1 MSMDA
6 FDASRMIALINQK
19 GGVGKTTTTVNL
31 AAGLATRSRR
41 VLVVDLDPQAHAT
54 LHLGQEPG
62 SFPRSAYDLL
72 IDPDTAPLDAVV
84 DVAPFLSLVPS
95 ETDLAAAETEL
106 SQLDQRQSRLARA
119 LRAIQ
124 DARRFDF
131 VLVDC
136 PPALGLVTIN
146 ALAASDE
153 VIIPMQAHF
162 LALQGVGKLLETVG
176 LIARHIN
183 TRLRVSGVV
192 LCMHDS
198 QTTHSQEVV
207 NDLDA
212 FFDAARRLDV
222 PWRNAR
228 LYRPPIRRNIKLAEC
243 PSFGQTIFEYAPWAP
258 GAEDYIAL
266 ADAVIA
272 ETEDDAPAEP
282 EIESIPGAE
291 LLERGAL
298 EVIVSEQQRS
308 EAQA

>member
-1 MSMDA
+1 MTMDGLES
-6 FDASRMIALINQK
+6 SRTIALINQK
-19 GGVGKTTTTVNL
+19 GGVGKTTTTVSL
-31 AAGLATRSRR
+31 AAGLAIRSKR
-41 VLVVDLDPQAHAT
+41 VLVIDLDPQAHAT

-62 SFPRSAYDLL
+62 SFQRSAYDLL
-72 IDPDTAPLDAVV
+72 IDPDTAPLEAVI

-119 LRAIQ
+119 LEPIQ
-124 DARRFDF
+124 RKRRFDY
-131 VLVDC
+131 VLIDC

-146 ALAASDE
+146 ALSAAGE

-176 LIARHIN
+176 LISRHIN
-183 TRLRVSGVV
+183 TRLKVSGVV
-192 LCMHDS
+192 LCMHDT
-198 QTTHSQEVV
+198 QTTHTQEVV

-212 FFDAARRLDV
+212 FFEAARRLDV

-258 GAEDYIAL
+258 GAEDYAAL
-266 ADAVIA
+266 ADSIIA
-272 ETEDDAPAEP
+272 EVDEDAIPRQEEQQDEAPENDP
-282 EIESIPGAE
+282 
-291 LLERGAL
+291 LQ
-298 EVIVSEQQRS
+298 VIISEQQRS
-308 EAQA
+308 GAVA

>member
-1 MSMDA
+1 MSTDG
-6 FDASRMIALINQK
+6 FDSSRTIALINQK
-19 GGVGKTTTTVNL
+19 GGVGKTTTTISL
-31 AAGLATRSRR
+31 AAGLATLAQR

-62 SFPRSAYDLL
+62 AAERSAYDLL
-72 IDPDTAPLDAVV
+72 IDPDSHPLDAVV

-106 SQLDQRQSRLARA
+106 AQLDHRQSRLARA
-119 LRAIQ
+119 LEHVQRK
-124 DARRFDF
+124 RRFDY
-131 VLVDC
+131 VLIDC

-146 ALAASDE
+146 ALAGAGE

-183 TRLRVSGVV
+183 TRLKVSGVV
-192 LCMHDS
+192 LCMHDT

-207 NDLDA
+207 TDLDQ
-212 FFDAARRLDV
+212 FFEAARRLDV

-258 GAEDYIAL
+258 GAADYMAL
-266 ADAVIA
+266 AEAVLA
-272 ETEDDAPAEP
+272 EAEDDEPVIQEEP
-282 EIESIPGAE
+282 EPE
-291 LLERGAL
+291 LSQLEIIIR
-298 EVIVSEQQRS
+298 EQQQQQTG
-308 EAQA
+308 ATA